1 MPVDVGVAG
10 MIYGFIRTHT
20 PYLSTMRSYW
30 FGDVED
36 GQCTPYGGDAQ
47 AKADRVRSI
56 RTSMESFV
64 PLTWET
70 AVACGAC
77 RDRAEYIANLREV
90 CFAAADREIRQQY
103 SGKDAELL
111 QMVRTLDEM
120 DTVINLLTERA
131 VEWYQLR
138 HPTFTRKYRK
148 TPAHI
153 VVKNIREK
161 SRGAL
166 SFVAG
171 EIERISATRT
181 ELAKAVS
188 GRANDVMPNTSAL
201 IGGLVAARLM
211 AHAGGLSDL
220 SRMPASAIQVLGART
235 ALFAHLRTKTPPPKH
250 GIIFQHRRVHN
261 APRDCRGKVARVLAG
276 KLAIAARIDHYRGVA
291 DPGFLESAQARI
303 DLTMNS
309 TGTATEKITGKEKES

>member
-1 MPVDVGVAG
+1 MTLNVGVDKV
-10 MIYGFIRTHT
+10 IYGFIPPHT

-30 FGDVED
+30 FGDVGD
-36 GQCTPYGGDAQ
+36 GQCTPTVGDAQ
-47 AKADRVRSI
+47 AKADRIRSI

-77 RDRAEYIANLREV
+77 RDRAEYIAKLREI
-90 CFAAADREIRQQY
+90 CFAAADRDIRQQY

-171 EIERISATRT
+171 EIERLSATRT

-235 ALFAHLRTKTPPPKH
+235 ALFAHLRTKTSSPKH

-291 DPGFLESAQARI
+291 DPVFLESAQARI

-309 TGTATEKITGKEKES
+309 TGKGTEKITGKENES

>member
-1 MPVDVGVAG
+1 M
-10 MIYGFIRTHT
+10 
-20 PYLSTMRSYW
+20 LSYW
-30 FGDVED
+30 FGDVE
-36 GQCTPYGGDAQ
+36 GGRCTPSGGDAL
-47 AKADRVRSI
+47 AKADRVRTI
-56 RTSMESFV
+56 TRMDTFA
-64 PLTWET
+64 PPDWEL

-77 RDRAEYIANLREV
+77 RDRADYIVKLREV
-90 CFAAADREIRQQY
+90 CFAAAERDIRQQY

-131 VEWYQLR
+131 VEWYQIR
-138 HPTFTRKYRK
+138 HPAFTRKYRK

-153 VVKNIREK
+153 LVKNIREK

-171 EIERISATRT
+171 EIERLSATRT
-181 ELAKAVS
+181 ELAKVVS

-211 AHAGGLSDL
+211 SHAGGLSDL

-235 ALFAHLRTKTPPPKH
+235 ALFAHLRTKSPSPKH

-261 APRDCRGKVARVLAG
+261 APRECRGKVARVLAG
-276 KLAIAARIDHYRGVA
+276 KLAIAAKIDQYRGVA
-291 DPGFLESAQARI
+291 DPVFLESAQSRI
-303 DLTMNS
+303 DLTGS
-309 TGTATEKITGKEKES
+309 VTGKVTEKVTGKGNEQ